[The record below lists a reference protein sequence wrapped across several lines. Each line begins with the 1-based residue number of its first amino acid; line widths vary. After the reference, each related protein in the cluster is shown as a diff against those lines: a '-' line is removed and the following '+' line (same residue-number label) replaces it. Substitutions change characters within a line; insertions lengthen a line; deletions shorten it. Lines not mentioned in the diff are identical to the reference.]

1 MVEPLTKQGVPIEM
15 IRDMDVVTELMR
27 LKEREGVEPIEAA
40 TVEIK
45 TQRDALAE
53 EYEVKL

>member
-1 MVEPLTKQGVPIEM
+1 M

-40 TVEIK
+40 IVEIK